1 MDSDLQTDPPRD
13 DWYEWALSSFYVTY
27 ILFEWMSLLWR
38 VFPAHIYV
46 SCLVLSW
53 GIVSSL
59 QALATSYPMLVA
71 LRALLGIGEAG
82 FTGVPFYLS
91 FFFKRGELAYRTAI
105 FISGEPS
112 SYSAKPPPF
121 PMREGLVMPKVH
133 ANRTQPP
140 PSHPPSH
147 RPSPISSSA

>member
-1 MDSDLQTDPPRD
+1 MESDLQTDPPRA

-38 VFPAHIYV
+38 TVPAHIYI

-59 QALATSYPMLVA
+59 QALATSYPVLVA

-91 FFFKRGELAYRTAI
+91 FFFRREELAYRTAI

-112 SYSAKPPPF
+112 LNPPP
-121 PMREGLVMPKVH
+121 P
-133 ANRTQPP
+133 QPP
-140 PSHPPSH
+140 TPFRGRDRPPKTSQP
-147 RPSPISSSA
+147 RVLVC